1 MSRTTTQ
8 KKLEQLGQLL
18 GFLASE
24 KMFELYPE
32 NKPHVVEDGRD
43 TEARGRAA
51 SLCRR
56 LLLWRG
62 RDGVTGGGWRG
73 HVTSGGAEAARP
85 AGRHSLLGP
94 AACC

>member
-8 KKLEQLGQLL
+8 KKLGQLGQLL

-24 KMFELYPE
+24 KMFELYLA

-51 SLCRR
+51 SLC
-56 LLLWRG
+56 
-62 RDGVTGGGWRG
+62 
-73 HVTSGGAEAARP
+73 
-85 AGRHSLLGP
+85 
-94 AACC
+94 